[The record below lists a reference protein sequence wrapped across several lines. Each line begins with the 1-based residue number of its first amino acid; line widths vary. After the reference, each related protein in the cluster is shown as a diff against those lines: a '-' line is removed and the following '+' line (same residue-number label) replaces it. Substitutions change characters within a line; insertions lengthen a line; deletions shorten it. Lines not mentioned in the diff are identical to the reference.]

1 MTVWLVS
8 LSIVVLNSKDHQENV
23 RLPKYMRLEKQ
34 SFKIHNAKTTTLK
47 PTTTLLV
54 QH

>member
-23 RLPKYMRLEKQ
+23 WLPKYMCLEKQ
-34 SFKIHNAKTTTLK
+34 SFKTNYNSIGTTL
-47 PTTTLLV
+47 TML
-54 QH
+54 